1 VLFHAETFKVLVSS
15 ATHTVSCLI
24 NHQLST
30 SSARSQ
36 FPGAV
41 RPCQLDSTSVAAE
54 AKGAAVV
61 DLIWERERPLCKLS
75 ASAGLLINQPSC
87 NKVDYITTQHIT
99 IPCRHPGEAC
109 CVVEEAALLLQRLGT
124 ACQLVGLCEVPK

>member
-1 VLFHAETFKVLVSS
+1 MLHAETFKVLVTS

-36 FPGAV
+36 IPGV
-41 RPCQLDSTSVAAE
+41 DRPCQLDSTYVFAE

-61 DLIWERERPLCKLS
+61 DLIWERERPVCKIS
-75 ASAGLLINQPSC
+75 ASAGLLIDLLRC
-87 NKVDYITTQHIT
+87 N
-99 IPCRHPGEAC
+99 
-109 CVVEEAALLLQRLGT
+109 
-124 ACQLVGLCEVPK
+124 